1 MYLITELDGSKIYM
15 NERIIKKIKVNE
27 DGTFTLYHFNDLQV
41 QIKAFSKI

>member
-1 MYLITELDGSKIYM
+1 MYLITELDGSEIYM

-41 QIKAFSKI
+41 QIKAFIKI